1 MGQGEGEVGWTETA
15 AKQPHLSR
23 ARLVAHQKLN
33 QWIELTQWRWLQLLT
48 LVSVSYWAGE
58 LEVLDSLKPQAHSVT
73 ASPLPLPHTPLCPS
87 FDSINEC
94 LFYFEFAASNLCNK
108 LNCLQFPLV
117 VIALTVLV
125 VVVYILLV
133 VVLHLLI
140 HLLIAWKLRILKIWA
155 AELER
160 FLRLPNDLAAFDK
173 RLPPPSALGRAI
185 KLPKCSIT
193 QRKQQQQQQQQA

>member
-1 MGQGEGEVGWTETA
+1 MLGCFDTFQIDIYREWGVGQGEGERGWTEAA

-33 QWIELTQWRWLQLLT
+33 QWIELTRWRWLQLLT
-48 LVSVSYWAGE
+48 MVSVSYWAVE
-58 LEVLDSLKPQAHSVT
+58 LEVLDSLKPQAQSVT
-73 ASPLPLPHTPLCPS
+73 AFPLSHTPRCPS

-125 VVVYILLV
+125 VVVHLLV
-133 VVLHLLI
+133 VVVPLLL
-140 HLLIAWKLRILKIWA
+140 HLLIAWKLRILKIC
-155 AELER
+155 EQ
-160 FLRLPNDLAAFDK
+160 PNLKDFCVYQM
-173 RLPPPSALGRAI
+173 I
-185 KLPKCSIT
+185 
-193 QRKQQQQQQQQA
+193 